1 MDENINLFLN
11 ELRLQDDDSWSRSG
25 IMLLNLQGLMP
36 ESEALQ
42 LQSLV
47 VGALALHM
55 LLKSLDMLRCEG

>member
-1 MDENINLFLN
+1 MDENINLFLK

-36 ESEALQ
+36 ESEASQ

-47 VGALALHM
+47 VEALALHM